1 MEHRL
6 EHDVGWEMVAGLA
19 LISHGGLFGS
29 KNTEFIYIEFGIRLF
44 KKWTDQLYELEI
56 KVILQRLF
64 CLICFRIHCYLAF
77 FFLSKMKLCN

>member
-29 KNTEFIYIEFGIRLF
+29 KNMEFIYTEFGIRLF
-44 KKWTDQLYELEI
+44 KKQTDQLYELEI
-56 KVILQRLF
+56 KV
-64 CLICFRIHCYLAF
+64 F
-77 FFLSKMKLCN
+77 FFNIY